1 MINSE
6 YKYDP
11 EEDNN
16 IADLDTTW
24 IERFEE
30 MEKDYNN
37 YYTEE
42 LSFIRVNYIYVNKN
56 SEIINISEEKYLFKK
71 PGILYKEELIG
82 LIKRHTVHNSIKY
95 SLLSLLKFIIDF
107 EPIHLKTFIRTPDK
121 NVGKQFL
128 QSLTNID
135 NIVFQKSITLFHDI
149 NNLYIIFIDK
159 NENSGPGHGALSSN
173 HISHR
178 HNTTKKIYINYLR
191 KQTKRNQM

>member
-1 MINSE
+1 MINS
-6 YKYDP
+6 DNNN
-11 EEDNN
+11 EDND
-16 IADLDTTW
+16 IAELDTTW
-24 IERFEE
+24 ITNFEE

-37 YYTEE
+37 YYTED

-95 SLLSLLKFIIDF
+95 SLLSLLKFNIDF
-107 EPIHLKTFIRTPDK
+107 EPIHLKTFIRTTDK

-135 NIVFQKSITLFHDI
+135 NIVFEKSITLFHDI
-149 NNLYIIFIDK
+149 NNLYIIFMDK
-159 NENSGPGHGALSSN
+159 TDDSSDSINN
-173 HISHR
+173 HNYISHR
-178 HNTTKKIYINYLR
+178 HKTTKKIYINSLR
-191 KQTKRNQM
+191 KQTKRNHM

>member
-6 YKYDP
+6 NKYDP

-37 YYTEE
+37 YYKED

-121 NVGKQFL
+121 NVGTQFL
-128 QSLTNID
+128 QSLSNID
-135 NIVFQKSITLFHDI
+135 NIVFEKSITLFHDI

-159 NENSGPGHGALSSN
+159 NDDSTSRPQSLSGN
-173 HISHR
+173 HMSQR
-178 HNTTKKIYINYLR
+178 HKTTKKIYINYLR